1 MSKNDC
7 LKKQTVYVEN
17 EFAPL
22 KRAILSQS
30 ECIVATE
37 NDSDNTNNLIS
48 LFMKRERENLKSLL
62 ESYGVEVLMPRKLNE
77 HEKETALLPNGPTG
91 GEGMTNFFSRDP
103 ILVVGNHIIELNM
116 KDNYRRCEVFAMRE
130 ILTAENAKGNCS
142 YLSMPRINVFDETAT
157 QFLEGGDI
165 LLLGKTV
172 YVGVS
177 DHATNEYGYQWLKSY
192 LSAFGYKVKAVRVRG
207 NSFHLDCAMSFVREG
222 LMIACEDYLPD
233 GIPAEFSSWD
243 KLFVSAEDAARL
255 AINGLPLNEDVYIT
269 DIAFRDTIG
278 KDLERRGVRAEYLDF
293 RFTRMHKGAFR
304 CSVNPLLRAY
314 EK

>member
-1 MSKNDC
+1 MSKTDC
-7 LKKQTVYVEN
+7 PGSRTVYVEN

-48 LFMKRERENLKSLL
+48 LFMKCERENLKSLL

-77 HEKETALLPNGPTG
+77 HEKETALLPNGLTG

-142 YLSMPRINVFDETAT
+142 YLSMPRINVFDETVT
-157 QFLEGGDI
+157 PFLEGGDI

-192 LSAFGYKVKAVRVRG
+192 LSSFGYKVRAVRVQ
-207 NSFHLDCAMSFVREG
+207 NQYFHLDCVMSFVKEG
-222 LMIACEDYLPD
+222 LMIVCEEYLPD
-233 GIPAEFSSWD
+233 GIPEEFSSWD
-243 KLFVSAEDAARL
+243 KIYVPARDADRL
-255 AINGLPLNEDVYIT
+255 AVNGLPLNEEVYLTDV
-269 DIAFRDTIG
+269 AFRDTLG
-278 KDLERRGVRAEYLDF
+278 KELEGKGIRTEYLDF
-293 RFTRMHKGAFR
+293 KFTRMHKGAFR
-304 CSVNPLLRAY
+304 CSVNPLLREY
-314 EK
+314 